1 MRFTLA
7 SVVLGGGVASAQSL
21 LGLPLD
27 IGALLSSLKPADAND
42 PRFRDFHP
50 PGIGDGMFS
59 DEGEN
64 GWKNTNNLSSPI
76 TMPRS

>member
-1 MRFTLA
+1 MRFALT
-7 SVVLGGGVASAQSL
+7 SVVLGSGVVSAQSL

-42 PRFRDFHP
+42 LRFRDFHP
-50 PGIGDGMFS
+50 PGSGDGMFS
-59 DEGEN
+59 EEREY
-64 GWKNTNNLSSPI
+64 GWINTDNLSSPI